1 MANVGNLFVN
11 ISGNTK
17 GLTKSLAN
25 AKSSIQG
32 FGKYA
37 MSVMSGIGKGGSN
50 SMPSLLGD
58 TGGTGGGMSRKMSGI
73 GKGVSNSMSS
83 LLDDIGGGMSRKTAK
98 HAAGMFDVLGVKR
111 AGQSAEGD
119 LKGAKQTQK
128 MQALYKPGAEQHA
141 RYSQAQARM
150 VTSATLGV
158 LGLTVAGV
166 SIMASKALSQVSSA
180 KEGVDRFRYLGPSG
194 DRVIAAEI
202 AMLNDSILNAQKPV
216 VSEAL
221 AERAEARTRAQQDA
235 NASGGTTISLDI
247 DTFMERLGQAFTNA
261 ISGLINDPIMGLTS
275 IMTPG
280 GGNPT
285 MTNALAAARNTN
297 GAAPP

>member
-17 GLTKSLAN
+17 GLTKSLGV

-50 SMPSLLGD
+50 SMPSLLGMIRKMPGIGKGGSNSMPSLLGDTGD
-58 TGGTGGGMSRKMSGI
+58 TGGT
-73 GKGVSNSMSS
+73 
-83 LLDDIGGGMSRKTAK
+83 GGGMSRKTAK

-166 SIMASKALSQVSSA
+166 SIMASKALSQ
-180 KEGVDRFRYLGPSG
+180 E
-194 DRVIAAEI
+194 
-202 AMLNDSILNAQKPV
+202 Q
-216 VSEAL
+216 
-221 AERAEARTRAQQDA
+221 
-235 NASGGTTISLDI
+235 
-247 DTFMERLGQAFTNA
+247 RLGLRRSKTQMLRAVQQ
-261 ISGLINDPIMGLTS
+261 
-275 IMTPG
+275 
-280 GGNPT
+280 
-285 MTNALAAARNTN
+285 
-297 GAAPP
+297 